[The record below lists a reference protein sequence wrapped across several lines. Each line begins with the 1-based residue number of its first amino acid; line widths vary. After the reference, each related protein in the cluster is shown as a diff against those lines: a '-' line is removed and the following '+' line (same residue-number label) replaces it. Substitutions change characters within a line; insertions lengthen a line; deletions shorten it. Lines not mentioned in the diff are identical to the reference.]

1 MTPLDHFDNPDQRA
15 CFVVMPFGL
24 KPFNDGSGRHFDF
37 DKVYRVIIKRAVED
51 AGLTPIRA
59 DEQTGSQII
68 HIDMFKAL
76 RDKAI
81 VLVDLS
87 LENPNVFYELGVRHV
102 MSPRGTVLMCREGSR
117 LPFDV
122 SLSRVIFYR
131 YDGVDLDWEEAE
143 RVKAKLKANLDEAR
157 RGHPDSP
164 VHALLEKVYSAS
176 AMMNGRGPD
185 APFKAEPSK
194 SLELFQQLVADYW
207 RQQGKDVK
215 ALIDG
220 IYGRSI
226 FGSRA
231 LGYYVD
237 NELSSE
243 QQLRII
249 INHLFDIEQY
259 DLVNKLF
266 PRLESLRALSPR
278 ELLRYGSSKSE
289 ADLSI
294 EGAESGLEY
303 SQKALASLQSEL
315 NAANPSTDVLESAF
329 HCRANISG
337 LNFWMWLLKQSERR
351 YLNTAIEELEQ
362 ALRDAD
368 RVLERSAK
376 FPIGRCAQGHLK
388 LLFMLRMRDDDRN
401 RLDLEG
407 HRNRIFAMLDRT
419 ARHARDASYLRW
431 FQAITWA
438 DLGDRG
444 RSRDFAIKAIAED
457 TKIKDQ
463 PDCAEIGRRQYSNL
477 RRFLEQ
483 YSSNSPN
490 SDCFGDISQVLQA
503 GQSGGND

>member
-1 MTPLDHFDNPDQRA
+1 MIPPGRFNSPDQRA

-37 DKVYRVIIKRAVED
+37 DKVYRVIIKRAVEN

-143 RVKAKLKANLDEAR
+143 RVKAALKAALDEAR
-157 RGHPDSP
+157 RGQPDSP
-164 VHALLEKVYSAS
+164 VHALLEQVYSTS
-176 AMMNGRGPD
+176 AMVKQDSQFN
-185 APFKAEPSK
+185 AEPSK
-194 SLELFQQLVADYW
+194 SLEPFQKLVADYW
-207 RQQGKDVK
+207 RQQGNDVK

-220 IYGRSI
+220 VYGRSI

-231 LGYYVD
+231 LGYYCLD
-237 NELSSE
+237 NEMSSE
-243 QQLRII
+243 QQLQI

-266 PRLESLRALSPR
+266 GRLESLQALSPW
-278 ELLRYGSSKSE
+278 ELMRYGSSKSE
-289 ADLSI
+289 EDLSI
-294 EGAESGLEY
+294 EGAKSGLEY
-303 SQKALASLQSEL
+303 AQKALDSLQSEL
-315 NAANPSTDVLESAF
+315 NAPNPGTNVLETAF
-329 HCRANISG
+329 HCRSNISG
-337 LNFWMWLLKQSERR
+337 LNFWIWLLDQSER

-362 ALRDAD
+362 ALKDAD
-368 RVLERSAK
+368 RALERSVK

-401 RLDLEG
+401 RPDFEE
-407 HRNRIFAMLDRT
+407 HRNRIFAMHDGT

-438 DLGDRG
+438 DRGDR
-444 RSRDFAIKAIAED
+444 RQSRDLAIKAIAED
-457 TKIKDQ
+457 ANIKDR

-490 SDCFGDISQVLQA
+490 SDCFGDISQVLQV
-503 GQSGGND
+503 GHSRGHD